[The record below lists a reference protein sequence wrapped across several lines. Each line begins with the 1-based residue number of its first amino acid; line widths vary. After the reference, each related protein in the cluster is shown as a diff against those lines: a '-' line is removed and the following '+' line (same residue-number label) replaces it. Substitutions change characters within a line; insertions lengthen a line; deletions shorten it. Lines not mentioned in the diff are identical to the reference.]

1 MYSDVKSNYEKEAS
15 QRLTMSLKDIE
26 LELGISRKT
35 ASAFA
40 KTYLHFKKIGRRY
53 VFSRREFEE
62 VIEAKENIIYE
73 LTY

>member
-1 MYSDVKSNYEKEAS
+1 MYTDVKRNHKKEAS

-35 ASAFA
+35 ATAFA
-40 KTYLHFKKIGRRY
+40 KTYLHFKRIGRQY